1 MSKKSKRPARMLF
14 AAVDIG
20 YRIELYTKFIRQ
32 HFDGLLKTRS
42 LNISRLPKEHYV
54 TTYDYQ
60 FHFAGKSALY
70 RWFISLY
77 NFIRCLFRYDI
88 FHFFSGE
95 TLLPRKL
102 RRFELMTYKLFGKRV
117 IMHFVGCD
125 IRSLNYSHWK
135 AIHIQQYLSGTDAFP
150 KSELWQKKLIRDAEK
165 YADSILV
172 STPDLKEIIPQA
184 TYFPVLL
191 DLDKYLKEL
200 DQIPVPPKISGEITI
215 LHSPSNLYHT
225 RTKGTDYIIP
235 VLKHIASLPQYKIR
249 LILPSEK
256 EGGRTTPYSSTRY
269 ELFKHFKEADI
280 VIDQLITGWYG
291 LLSVEALAAG
301 KEVICYV
308 DEHLKPDLFP
318 ECPIE
323 IANVNTL
330 EDVLKKCI
338 EKIMHTKSEERLKR
352 NLDWIKKYHTI
363 EMNHKELSRSW
374 NMPDAI

>member
-1 MSKKSKRPARMLF
+1 MLF

-32 HFDGLLKTRS
+32 HFADYLKTES
-42 LNISRLPKEHYV
+42 LTISLLPKEHYS
-54 TTYDYQ
+54 TRYDYE
-60 FHFAGKSALY
+60 FHFEGKNFLY
-70 RWFISLY
+70 RWSLSLV
-77 NFIRCLFRYDI
+77 NFLRCLFRYDV

-102 RRFELMTYKLFGKRV
+102 RRFELMLYKLFGKKV

-125 IRSLNYSHWK
+125 IRSLDYSHWK
-135 AIHIQQYLSGTDAFP
+135 ALNIQQYLAGADAFP
-150 KSELWQKKLIRDAEK
+150 KSEPWQKKLIADAEQ
-165 YADSILV
+165 YADNILV

-191 DLDKYLKEL
+191 DLDKYLDEL
-200 DQIPVPPKISGEITI
+200 KDIPVEKTSDEITI

-235 VLKHIASLPQYKIR
+235 ALKQVAAMPQYKLR

-256 EGGRTTPYSSTRY
+256 DNRRSTPYSSTRY

-291 LLSVEALAAG
+291 LLTVEALATG

-318 ECPIE
+318 GCPIE
-323 IANVNTL
+323 IANVNNL
-330 EDVLKKCI
+330 EEVIIKCI
-338 EKIMHTKSEERLKR
+338 EKVKR
-352 NLDWIKKYHTI
+352 RSQSDMLEKVEWVRKYHTI
-363 EMNHKELSRSW
+363 ESNNAALLKAW
-374 NMPDAI
+374 NIN